1 MDYSTHIAAL
11 QQALLR
17 PDISDSERADIT
29 NHLQRLIEAQEAE
42 LALERGTQ
50 WMADRG
56 GQLVLEDQG
65 YQVVV
70 GMAPTELD
78 HYRPSSPGHFT
89 QVAIG
94 GPDVPPISD
103 NCPSQDHNVVV
114 FQETKG
120 GEDYRFDSYGDAQQG
135 SFAYLKEILLSGR
148 DARLADAFATLQHTG
163 RCPGFVQALRHGAV
177 QLHYQFVQALP
188 SGDVRVGSFKVDE
201 TARLRWNGGT
211 VELLM

>member
-11 QQALLR
+11 QQALQR
-17 PDISDSERADIT
+17 TDISDTERADIT
-29 NHLQRLIEAQEAE
+29 EHLQRLIEAQEAE

-65 YQVVV
+65 YRMVV
-70 GMAPTELD
+70 GMAPTELE

-94 GPDVPPISD
+94 GPDVPPISED
-103 NCPSQDHNVVV
+103 GPRHPHNLVI

-120 GEDYRFDSYGDAQQG
+120 GEDYHFDSYGDSQQG
-135 SFAYLKEILLSGR
+135 SFAYLTEILLSGR
-148 DARLADAFATLQHTG
+148 DTRLADAFAALQSTG
-163 RCPGFVQALRHGAV
+163 RHPGFVQALRHGAV
-177 QLHYQFVQALP
+177 QLRYQFVQALP

-201 TARLRWNGGT
+201 TSRLRWNGGA